1 MITTPFARRAAA
13 LAIASLLCV
22 ACGSDS
28 DDSAAS
34 SNPTTEQD
42 TGSPLGEG
50 TVAPDT
56 DDADS
61 GDTDSGDTDSSDSS
75 DSGDAL
81 TPPEDLCLVVT
92 ADDIAPITGEAGVSA
107 RTDPFGCTYSGE
119 DVRNSVY
126 PTVSVQ
132 ENFDGADGLEGA
144 KSGAQSVSGGT
155 ATDIEIDGNPGFVV
169 VGNAMGSPSTAAV
182 VEYRGLLVSA
192 NLSGDNAAMA
202 EQILTTVIV
211 KLG

>member
-1 MITTPFARRAAA
+1 MITTPLARRVAA
-13 LAIASLLCV
+13 LALASMLCV

-34 SNPTTEQD
+34 DDAPTTEQVND
-42 TGSPLGEG
+42 NPLGEG

-56 DDADS
+56 ETDDADA
-61 GDTDSGDTDSSDSS
+61 GDSGDADSN

-132 ENFDGADGLEGA
+132 ENFDGAGGLEGA
-144 KSGAQSVSGGT
+144 KAGAQAASGGT
-155 ATDIEIDGNPGFVV
+155 ATDIEVDGNAGFVV
-169 VGNAMGSPSTAAV
+169 VGSALGSPNTAAV
-182 VEYRGLLVSA
+182 VEYRGLLVST

-202 EQILTTVIV
+202 EQILATVIS